1 MVEGSPAWKPQ
12 ATFALV
18 TMPSSASSSPSRH
31 TPNPSPR
38 SALRSIARG
47 PGVLTGAVSHSG
59 ASWGDTP
66 VEMATCRQSVCDH
79 PPSVCDPGLPTD
91 RAIHDPDR
99 RRGDDVPTS
108 GVGAPALLEALPDV
122 VVVVDAAARI
132 VYANPAVRTLLG
144 HEPAD
149 LRGRPLTVLVPP
161 DLRDAYEDG
170 FMQLLTHG
178 PAAPRGGPRQ
188 IDVVHADGSTVPVE
202 ITLSWLDQDSE
213 LVGGVLVGVLRDVSA
228 SVHLERQLQVGRYLD
243 ATLRVTAALAA
254 APDADVAFERLLPTL
269 CAELDWDA
277 ATLWQPESCG
287 GRLTHAG
294 TWTSPGSSVPALQDD
309 TRVRTFLRG
318 EGLPG
323 TTWRSGEPVV
333 VEDLWADRR
342 FLRGAAA
349 RADGLRTAVA
359 FPVLRGDTLL
369 GVCELFSRTQR
380 PVPTELL
387 DVLASAGRQIGQFLA
402 RLRAE
407 SELREVAHILQRSLL
422 PSHLP
427 EVPGLQLAAR
437 YRAGA
442 EGVFVG
448 GDTYDVLP
456 LPDGRFMVLI
466 ADVCGTGAEA
476 AAMTALTR
484 HTARAA
490 ASVPG
495 ARAADVLAAVNT
507 ALLREPSEPLRFVT
521 ACCLVLESD
530 GVGHRATLSVAGH
543 PLPLLRERCGT
554 VVEAGAPGMPL
565 GVLPD
570 AAFAESVVDLR
581 AGATL
586 VLYTDGVTEARDDG
600 GAQFGEERLLAVLR
614 ALPSGDA
621 QRAVAAVSTAVEDQL
636 SGSRYD
642 ADDLAV
648 LALAVP
654 SAPAGAG
661 QLV

>member
-170 FMQLLTHG
+170 FTQLLTSG
-178 PAAPRGGPRQ
+178 PVGARGGPRQ

-228 SVHLERQLQVGRYLD
+228 SVHLERQRQVGRYLD
-243 ATLRVTAALAA
+243 ATLRVTTALAA

-294 TWTSPGSSVPALQDD
+294 TWTSPGSTVPALQDD

-333 VEDLWADRR
+333 VEALWADRR
-342 FLRGAAA
+342 FLRSAAA

-359 FPVLRGDTLL
+359 FPVLRGDTLV
-369 GVCELFSRTQR
+369 GVCELFSRTLR
-380 PVPTELL
+380 PVQPELL

-427 EVPGLQLAAR
+427 DVPGIRLAAR

-456 LPDGRFMVLI
+456 MPDGRFMVLI

-495 ARAADVLAAVNT
+495 ARAADVLEAVST

-521 ACCLVLESD
+521 ACCLVLESGGD
-530 GVGHRATLSVAGH
+530 GHRATLSVAGH
-543 PLPLLRERCGT
+543 PLPLLRESCGQ

-565 GVLPD
+565 GVQPGVS
-570 AAFAESVVDLR
+570 FAESGGDLAR
-581 AGATL
+581 GATL
-586 VLYTDGVTEARDDG
+586 VLYTAGVTEARDDA
-600 GAQFGEERLLAVLR
+600 GAQFGEEGLLGV
-614 ALPSGDA
+614 
-621 QRAVAAVSTAVEDQL
+621 
-636 SGSRYD
+636 
-642 ADDLAV
+642 
-648 LALAVP
+648 
-654 SAPAGAG
+654 
-661 QLV
+661 